1 MGGAKLE
8 KYRPKKSGAFAPLCF
23 ALPSA

>member
-8 KYRPKKSGAFAPLCF
+8 NIAQKKAELLLRF